1 MSRARLSL
9 VSVALLAACATPPKP
24 PELEALEKMRNDPAA
39 QTAAKKS
46 PDLVN
51 SADGWMAKAR
61 DHWQS
66 NDLDEAVHEALMGQ
80 IKLKQA
86 LARSEQDRAKARVAT
101 ATAETEKANDEQ
113 QRLQRDL
120 AAVNEQVALLDRLQ
134 KQSAERQQLEQQLS
148 AEKKQL
154 ESEKQRTTATEKVSD
169 AEVALKNADGVN
181 ANKYA
186 QVPYSSAKDMLARA
200 QMELQQGNFAG
211 AQLSAEMARKKA
223 EEAIAAAKPQ
233 YEEAAKSAES
243 QARAE
248 SLAREAAALPY
259 VTLRRDAR
267 GTLQRLRVIVQSTNL
282 FDRREAGVTPGGA
295 AALDQIAGL
304 IKKYPTFPVQVM
316 GYTDSR
322 GRASDQRT
330 RSEARAQKVY
340 SELLTRGVDAKRLVV
355 TGEGSADPL
364 SDSATANGRAQNN
377 RVEIVF
383 LYQ

>member
-1 MSRARLSL
+1 VVTVGLT
-9 VSVALLAACATPPKP
+9 ALLGACATPPKP
-24 PELEALEKMRNDPAA
+24 PELEALEKLRNDPSA
-39 QTAAKKS
+39 QAAAKKS
-46 PDLVN
+46 PDLVG
-51 SADGWMAKAR
+51 SADTWLGKAR
-61 DHWQS
+61 DKWQS
-66 NDLDEAVHEALMGQ
+66 NDLDEAAHAALMGQ

-86 LARSEQDRAKARVAT
+86 IALTDQDRAKSRLSSVG
-101 ATAETEKANDEQ
+101 AEMEKANDEQ
-113 QRLQRDL
+113 ARLQREL
-120 AAVNEQVALLDRLQ
+120 AAVNEQVTLLERLQ
-134 KQSAERQQLEQQLS
+134 QQGAERQKLEAQLS

-154 ESEKQRTTATEKVSD
+154 ETERQRTTATEKVSD
-169 AEVALKNADGVN
+169 AEVALKNADAVN
-181 ANKYA
+181 ATKYA

-200 QMELQQGNFAG
+200 QAEVQRNDFAA
-211 AQLSAEMARKKA
+211 AQVSADMARKKA
-223 EEAIAAAKPQ
+223 EEAIAASKPQ

-248 SLAREAAALPY
+248 ALAREAAALPY
-259 VTLRRDAR
+259 VTVRRDAK

-282 FDRREAGVTPGGA
+282 FDRREAAVTGSGS

-330 RSEARAQKVY
+330 RAEARAQKIY

-355 TGEGSADPL
+355 TGEGSNEPL
-364 SDSATANGRAQNN
+364 ADSATANGRAQNN